1 MIKNIFNKNSILFT
15 ITIAF
20 ILSILVIVV
29 SFITLYKNIE
39 QKDNHIMKKRAMDV
53 SRMVIR
59 ECRINNHYDRYKL
72 YKKHDDEDEE
82 NHYKLDDD
90 FVEHLDE
97 LNFKLI
103 EQNKMQSI
111 LQNKNLIIKKEKRLR
126 MNHITF
132 LSLDGEKIIYI
143 KTPRDEFMLID
154 NQQINSPKL
163 LLITIFITILIAFI
177 ILYIFTIK
185 KLEPLQS
192 LQQKVKNLAN
202 EDFEVD
208 CATDK
213 KDEISLLANEFH
225 KSATKLKE
233 IKESRNIFIRNIMHE
248 LKTPITKG
256 KLLTELDNTQDNKQ
270 KMQMVFFRL
279 ESLIQEFA
287 TIEEL
292 ISTKKELI
300 KKEYFLEDIIDTSC
314 DLLMCEEH
322 SFNRAYTN
330 IKLNV
335 DFNLFTIAIKN
346 LLDNGI
352 KYSKQ
357 KTITIKNEDDK
368 LIFENQGEQLAY
380 PLEKYFEPFFKG
392 DDVKSN
398 QSFGLGLYI
407 VHHILKAH
415 GMKLGYRYE
424 DGRNIFSIA

>member
-1 MIKNIFNKNSILFT
+1 M
-15 ITIAF
+15 A
-20 ILSILVIVV
+20 
-29 SFITLYKNIE
+29 LYKNIDH
-39 QKDNHIMKKRAMDV
+39 KDRHMMKKRAFDV
-53 SRMVIR
+53 SKMVIR
-59 ECRINNHYDRYKL
+59 ECRVNKGGGRYS
-72 YKKHDDEDEE
+72 HHRDDDDDE
-82 NHYKLDDD
+82 HHSLDND
-90 FVEHLDE
+90 FIEHLDE
-97 LNFKLI
+97 LNFAMVPK
-103 EQNKMQSI
+103 EQMDSI
-111 LQNKNLIIKKEKRLR
+111 LENKNLIIHKQKRLR
-126 MNHITF
+126 MNKISF
-132 LSLDGEKIIYI
+132 LSLNGEDLIYI
-143 KTPRDEFMLID
+143 QTPKDRYILID
-154 NQQINSPKL
+154 EQEFKSPKF
-163 LLITIFITILIAFI
+163 LLISIFITILSALI

-185 KLEPLQS
+185 KLQPLQH

-208 CATDK
+208 CATNK
-213 KDEISLLANEFH
+213 KDEISQLANEFH

-287 TIEEL
+287 SIEEL
-292 ISTKKELI
+292 ISTKKELST
-300 KKEYFLEDIIDTSC
+300 KEYFLEDIIDTSC
-314 DLLMCEEH
+314 DLLMCEE
-322 SFNRAYTN
+322 SSLDRAYTN

-352 KYSKQ
+352 KYSKE
-357 KTITIKNEDDK
+357 KTITIKNEDDE
-368 LIFENQGEQLAY
+368 LIFENQGERLSY

-415 GMKLGYRYE
+415 GMKLEYKYE
-424 DGRNIFSIA
+424 DGKNIFSIS